1 MPNLKVMITGSNG
14 FVGTGISRVLEKTNF
29 KLVKPQRAEISL
41 SNNQKLGGKNQIMN
55 GIGPFTNWERYL
67 SGVDTVIHCAAI
79 TDPEISVYSNYYS
92 ALRSINVD
100 GTLNLARQA
109 VSQGIRRFIFI
120 SSIKVNGDFTRIN
133 CPFAH
138 DDNPSP
144 SDAYS
149 KSKYDAEKGLWE
161 ISRKTKLEIVII
173 RPPLIYGPNV
183 KGNFAK
189 LIKLVKYG
197 FPLPLL
203 KIKNER
209 SFIGIDNLADLV
221 FRCIKHP
228 KASNQVFL
236 ASDDH
241 DLSTPD
247 LLRYIAKAMDKPS
260 ILFPFSPEMLL
271 KIASFCN
278 QNTMADRLLRSLQ
291 VDISYTKNLL
301 DWSPPIDIETGFRR
315 CFQKTIK

>member
-1 MPNLKVMITGSNG
+1 MPKLKVMITGSNG
-14 FVGTGISRVLEKTNF
+14 FVGSAISRVLEKTNF
-29 KLVKPQRAEISL
+29 KLVKPLRSDISL
-41 SNNQKLGGKNQIMN
+41 SNNQKIVDKNQIID
-55 GIGPFTNWERYL
+55 GISPLTNWEHYL
-67 SGVDTVIHCAAI
+67 DGVDTVIHCAAI
-79 TDPEISVYSNYYS
+79 TDTEIKVDSNYFS

-120 SSIKVNGDFTRIN
+120 SSIKVNGDSTSSN
-133 CPFAH
+133 CPFVY
-138 DDNPSP
+138 DDNPCP
-144 SDAYS
+144 LDAYG
-149 KSKYDAEKGLWE
+149 KSKYEAEKGLWE
-161 ISRKTKLEIVII
+161 ISRKSKLEIVII
-173 RPPLIYGPNV
+173 RPPLVYGPNV

-209 SFIGIDNLADLV
+209 SFIGVDNLADLV
-221 FRCIKHP
+221 VRCIKHP
-228 KASNQVFL
+228 KALNQVLL

-247 LLRYIAKAMDKPS
+247 LLRYIAKAMGKRS
-260 ILFPFSPEMLL
+260 ILLPFSPEILF
-271 KIASFCN
+271 KIASFFN
-278 QNTMADRLLRSLQ
+278 QNAVADRLLRSLQ

-301 DWSPPIDIETGFRR
+301 DWSPPVDIETGLRR
-315 CFQKTIK
+315 CFQKPLK